1 MEYDLTRGTMCME
14 YDLTRGTMCMEY
26 DLTRR
31 TDVDGVRPSARNG

>member
-1 MEYDLTRGTMCME
+1 ME

-31 TDVDGVRPSARNG
+31 TDVHEMRPSARNG